1 MIFLK
6 KYDSIMKRVRFLEEK
21 RGISYAR
28 VGGKLFRGVTVVASI
43 AWIYTFLMNLMF
55 ILSMS
60 LALSIGQADFS
71 FVGNAFVTICVGCI
85 LMVLGAVLFFVRFK
99 IIGSIVCFVPL
110 TFMVLSF
117 ANHMEDSLGF
127 LGFKLSFYWRHAAP
141 ALILAIM
148 LIWLFAIALRERVK
162 TEKMYKNIV
171 ENLYNTYHKG
181 DDEITEEQWEEF
193 LQNYEV

>member
-1 MIFLK
+1 M
-6 KYDSIMKRVRFLEEK
+6 
-21 RGISYAR
+21 
-28 VGGKLFRGVTVVASI
+28 
-43 AWIYTFLMNLMF
+43 MNLMF

-71 FVGNAFVTICVGCI
+71 FVGNAFVTICVGCF

-99 IIGSIVCFVPL
+99 IIGSIVCFAPL

-148 LIWLFAIALRERVK
+148 LIWLFIIALRERVK

-193 LQNYEV
+193 LANYEV